1 MLIIRVAEL
10 IALLALLAA
19 AWAVVRTTRES
30 LRRRRR

>member
-10 IALLALLAA
+10 IALAALAAA
-19 AWAVVRTTRES
+19 AWAVIRTARES